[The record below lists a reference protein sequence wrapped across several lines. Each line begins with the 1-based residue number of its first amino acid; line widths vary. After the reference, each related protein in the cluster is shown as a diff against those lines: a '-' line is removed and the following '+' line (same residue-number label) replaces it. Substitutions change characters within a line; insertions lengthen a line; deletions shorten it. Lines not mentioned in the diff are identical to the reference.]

1 MGTCLPTTERNG
13 AGGVQ
18 GITRRRSRAIG
29 PGRVRPLVAVL
40 LGLVMAT
47 VPGRAQTTGQ
57 ILGRVIEAETRA
69 PVSTAEVWIE
79 NLDLRALTSERG
91 NFLLTGVP
99 VGEYRLQAQRIGF
112 RSAAVPVR
120 VRGGRTTQV
129 TIQLTPAP
137 LELEEVAA
145 EVERARL
152 IEPEVVVTH
161 ELVLGRELRELP
173 VDEIEDAVELTTGVS
188 GGHFRGGRV
197 GQESYRIDG
206 LEVRNQLEAAR
217 QAPGLELSPSA
228 LAEIEVITGGMGAD
242 NGSALSG
249 VVGYV
254 TRRGNAD
261 RWEGRL
267 ALSSDHWVPDAL
279 FRGFSSLSASLG
291 GPLHF
296 LGRGSTIFTDV
307 LAQGLIDADPRARGL
322 TCLSTEDADADLAEA
337 IDALKDNPGTQ
348 HLYCPFTGPRLPFQ
362 RGDKL
367 IGFLRIDRP
376 LAPTSNLTL
385 SLLHNRR
392 QRELYTP
399 EFKYNPDFQLGQRTK
414 AYLAS
419 LAIDWTRHR
428 EGRAYRLTTRA
439 AAMRLDRY
447 LGVLDPWTFGG
458 RTRIAGFGFADF
470 RFLGEGSVRRPIDEQ
485 LESGGAV
492 PGYVEPGGSVGSPFG
507 PAAEGIFFTEGTP
520 EIANWTRTEF
530 VGADL
535 TGEMLSARGHSLRA
549 GASTRFYRI
558 ENYERV
564 PAYLPGSL
572 PSYARFFP
580 ATAAAFAQVSLLA
593 AHTITVQLGL
603 RVEAF
608 RSGLRF
614 QADRADISA
623 PVIDTRWKTH
633 LMPRVGM
640 AVPVP
645 GTQGRTMF
653 RFNYGLV
660 AQPPDFSFFL
670 DSTIGDSLRTDIR
683 RQGNP
688 NLSFERGASWELG
701 VSHLASNAVALSA
714 TAFLKELTNLVTGS
728 LSFSGFAQNQFTTGD
743 FGSVKGLELTAVGR
757 WPGVRVRAGYAL
769 QSAKGVTS
777 SAFEDPGRGTIT
789 DQRTELPLAFDRRH
803 TADLTVLAGR
813 AVGDTAT
820 GWGVSLTTSLRSGF
834 PLDRAIAAGEYTGMA
849 TVPARLPWTGVVNLR
864 LTRELGALP
873 GCRACSWRVVAHVR
887 NLLGRDN
894 VIALRRDTGELAPSY
909 EDLHGIAAEVPDDM
923 EPIPR
928 ESPRYSPLVD
938 LNRDGMIDARE
949 METARFAAALDRN
962 DPSLYFGEASQLRLG
977 LEVSF

>member
-1 MGTCLPTTERNG
+1 MGTCLQTTERNG
-13 AGGVQ
+13 AGTVP
-18 GITRRRSRAIG
+18 GIARRHSRGIG
-29 PGRVRPLVAVL
+29 PGQVWPLVAVL
-40 LGLVMAT
+40 LGLAMAT

-79 NLDLRALTSERG
+79 NLDLRALTSDRG

-112 RSAAVPVR
+112 RSAAVMVR

-137 LELEEVAA
+137 VELEELAA

-161 ELVLGRELRELP
+161 EVVLGRELRELP

-188 GGHFRGGRV
+188 DGHFRGGRV

-228 LAEIEVITGGMGAD
+228 LAEIEVVTGGMGAE

-267 ALSSDHWVPDAL
+267 ALSSDHWVPDDL

-291 GPLHF
+291 GPLGF
-296 LGRGSTIFTDV
+296 LGRGSTIFADV

-322 TCLSTEDADADLAEA
+322 TCLRTEDVDADLVEA
-337 IDALKDNPGTQ
+337 IDVLRGNPGTR
-348 HLYCPFTGPRLPFQ
+348 HLYCPFTGARLPFQ

-399 EFKYNPDFQLGQRTK
+399 EFKYNPDFQLGQRMK

-419 LAIDWTRHR
+419 LALDWTRHR
-428 EGRAYRLTTRA
+428 EGRAYRLTARA

-458 RTRIAGFGFADF
+458 RTRIAGFGLADF

-580 ATAAAFAQVSLLA
+580 ATAAAFAQASLLA

-603 RVEAF
+603 RVESF

-614 QADRADISA
+614 EADRADISA

-757 WPGVRVRAGYAL
+757 WPAVRVRAGYAL

-777 SAFEDPGRGTIT
+777 SAFEDPGGTIT
-789 DQRTELPLAFDRRH
+789 EQRSELPLAFDRRH
-803 TADLTVLAGR
+803 SADLTVLAGR
-813 AVGDTAT
+813 AVGDTST
-820 GWGVSLTTSLRSGF
+820 GWGVSLTASVRSGF
-834 PLDRAIAAGEYTGMA
+834 PLDRAIAAGEYTGIA
-849 TVPARLPWTGVVNLR
+849 TVPARLPWTGLVNLR
-864 LTRELGALP
+864 LTRELGGLP
-873 GCRACSWRVVAHVR
+873 GCSRCSWRVVAYVR

-894 VIALRRDTGELAPSY
+894 VIALRRDTGKLAPSA
-909 EDLHGIAAEVPDDM
+909 EDLQAIAGAVRDDM

>member
-1 MGTCLPTTERNG
+1 MGTCLQTTERNG
-13 AGGVQ
+13 AVSVRT
-18 GITRRRSRAIG
+18 IARRCE
-29 PGRVRPLVAVL
+29 PKPVWPLVAVL
-40 LGLVMAT
+40 LGLTMAAA
-47 VPGRAQTTGQ
+47 PGRAQTTGQ

-79 NLDLRALTSERG
+79 NLGLRTLTSERG
-91 NFLLTGVP
+91 NFLLTRVP
-99 VGEYRLQAQRIGF
+99 VGEYSLQAQRIGF

-161 ELVLGRELRELP
+161 EVVLGRELRELP

-188 GGHFRGGRV
+188 DGHFRGGRV

-217 QAPGLELSPSA
+217 QAPGLELSPTA
-228 LAEIEVITGGMGAD
+228 VAEIEVVTGGMGAD

-254 TRRGNAD
+254 SRRGNTD

-267 ALSSDHWVPDAL
+267 ALSSDHWVPDDL
-279 FRGFSSLSASLG
+279 FRGFSSLSASVG
-291 GPLHF
+291 GPLGF
-296 LGRGSTIFTDV
+296 LGRGSTIFADL

-322 TCLSTEDADADLAEA
+322 TCLRSEDADADLADA
-337 IDALKDNPGTQ
+337 INALRGNPGTQ

-419 LAIDWTRHR
+419 LALDWTRHR
-428 EGRAYRLTTRA
+428 EGRAYRLTARA

-458 RTRIAGFGFADF
+458 RTRMAGFGFADF
-470 RFLGEGSVRRPIDEQ
+470 RFLGEQFVRRPIDKQ
-485 LESGGAV
+485 LKSGGAV
-492 PGYVEPGGSVGSPFG
+492 PGYLEPGGSVGSPFG
-507 PAAEGIFFTEGTP
+507 PAAEGIFFSEGTP
-520 EIANWTRTEF
+520 EIANWTRSEF
-530 VGADL
+530 IGADL
-535 TGEMLSARGHSLRA
+535 TGEVLSARGHSLRA

-580 ATAAAFAQVSLLA
+580 ATAAAFAQASLLA
-593 AHTITVQLGL
+593 AHAITVQLGL

-623 PVIDTRWKTH
+623 PVIDTHWKTH

-777 SAFEDPGRGTIT
+777 SAFEDPGGTIT
-789 DQRTELPLAFDRRH
+789 EQRSELPLAFDRRH

-820 GWGVSLTTSLRSGF
+820 GWGVSLTASVRSGF
-834 PLDRAIAAGEYTGMA
+834 PLDRAIAAGEYTGVA
-849 TVPARLPWTGVVNLR
+849 PVPARLPWTGVVNLR

-873 GCRACSWRVVAHVR
+873 GCSSCSWRVVAHVR

-894 VIALRRDTGELAPSY
+894 IIALRRDTGKLAPSF
-909 EDLHGIAAEVPDDM
+909 EDLQAIAAEVADDM

-928 ESPRYSPLVD
+928 ESPRYSALID
-938 LNRDGMIDARE
+938 LNRDGVITARE
-949 METARFAAALDRN
+949 METARFAAVLDRN
-962 DPSLYFGEASQLRLG
+962 DPSLYFGEAPQLRLG